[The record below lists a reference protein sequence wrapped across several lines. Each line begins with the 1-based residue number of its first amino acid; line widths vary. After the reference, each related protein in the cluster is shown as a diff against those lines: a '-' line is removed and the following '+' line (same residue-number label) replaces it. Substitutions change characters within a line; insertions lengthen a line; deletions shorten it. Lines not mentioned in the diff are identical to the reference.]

1 MSDTKGSKKGIITVL
16 GGGTMGRGIVHVA
29 LASGFQVWMSD
40 ISEDALEQAVAG
52 VHKTLGRAVERGK
65 LSEEDCQNC
74 QSSLQTSIHAAEAA
88 EGADLVIEAIPESL
102 DLKCALYQ
110 TIAPA
115 LGSQTILA
123 TNTSALPVTKL
134 AKASG
139 VAERFVGM
147 HFFNPPYALKLLEL
161 IRTDQTTEE
170 TLSRAREF
178 AGQLGREVVEVRDS
192 PGFATS
198 RLGITLANE
207 AMRMIEQK
215 VASPSDIDTA
225 LRYGY
230 GHPMGPLELTDL
242 VGLDVR
248 LAITRHLYAEL
259 GTDTFQ
265 PPTILEDLVSAG
277 RLGRKSGHGFYRWV
291 DGKKVEHDT

>member
-1 MSDTKGSKKGIITVL
+1 MGIRFLHID
-16 GGGTMGRGIVHVA
+16 
-29 LASGFQVWMSD
+29 FDD
-40 ISEDALEQAVAG
+40 IDA
-52 VHKTLGRAVERGK
+52 K

-74 QSSLQTSIHAAEAA
+74 HSSLQTSIHAAEAV

-102 DLKCALYQ
+102 DLKCTLYQ
-110 TIAPA
+110 TIVPA
-115 LGSQTILA
+115 LGAQTILA
-123 TNTSALPVTKL
+123 TNTSALPVTQL

-139 VAERFVGM
+139 IAERFVGM

-248 LAITRHLYAEL
+248 LAITRHLHAEL

-265 PPTILEDLVSAG
+265 PPQILEDLVSAG

-291 DGKKVEHDT
+291 DGKKVENGT